1 MGGIKGGNKG
11 SDTRKRNFYK
21 KENTSGEKESDEIM
35 NVERRKENLGD
46 FLEKQRRRKI
56 YKKNIEV

>member
-1 MGGIKGGNKG
+1 
-11 SDTRKRNFYK
+11 
-21 KENTSGEKESDEIM
+21 M

-56 YKKNIEV
+56 YKKNIKV